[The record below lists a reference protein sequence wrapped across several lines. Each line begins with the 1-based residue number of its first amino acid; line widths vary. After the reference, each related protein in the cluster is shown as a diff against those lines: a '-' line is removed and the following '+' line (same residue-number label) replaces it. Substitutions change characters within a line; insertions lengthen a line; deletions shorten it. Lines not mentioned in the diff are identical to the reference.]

1 MVLKMKI
8 DAADKDIG
16 DILNL
21 GYFKIPRFQRP
32 YSWEL
37 EEVQTFWDDVVNGN
51 TTDYFIG
58 SMVAFQI
65 NKPYFGIVDGQQRLT
80 TITLMLAAL
89 RNAFFRLGSDNLAKG
104 IHQFIEREN
113 VDYENEYIL
122 NAETSFP
129 YFHSQIQAYPD
140 EIIVTDSDIGV
151 EEQNLK
157 NAFDRI
163 EGNLIKDLTNLVLK
177 KKYEFDKLKDKKY
190 NFSLDEDDQ
199 RKVTEFLRSIR
210 DKIRS
215 LKLVFI
221 NLDNEEDA
229 YLIFE
234 TLNARGKD
242 LRVSDLIKNLL
253 LQKIKSSS
261 KSVDKPKEAWNSI
274 VNKLSKSGT
283 DVVDNYVV
291 HYWLANREYTTEKEL
306 FAKVKKYVNS
316 DQNNAQ
322 KILNELGQYS
332 EYYLQMLMPNSTIT
346 TKEMLG
352 IKKSLNGLRVFN
364 VRQQSSIVLA
374 LLASYENGNITLK
387 NLKKSLKIIEHFH
400 FQYNAIASKR
410 SSGSISTGYSRL
422 ALELKNVTDNDSFQK
437 FYNNLHKHLSEK
449 MPKFEEFDV
458 KFKQLIYLS
467 DQHRNRNTIKYVF
480 TLLMEEKNLALNLD
494 YESLTIEHLVSQST
508 LKDKNVGKEQIVGG
522 IGNLILVSTSIN
534 SNELANKP
542 VEEKMNILRNKQYP
556 FVQNMLKQDFAGTD
570 QEIENR
576 LGELSKKVYEITK
589 I

>member
-1 MVLKMKI
+1 
-8 DAADKDIG
+8 
-16 DILNL
+16 
-21 GYFKIPRFQRP
+21 
-32 YSWEL
+32 
-37 EEVQTFWDDVVNGN
+37 
-51 TTDYFIG
+51 
-58 SMVAFQI
+58 MVAYQI
-65 NKPYFGIVDGQQRLT
+65 NKPYYGIVDGQQRLT

-89 RNAFFRLGSDNLAKG
+89 RNAFFRLGNDNLAKG

-140 EIIVTDSDIGV
+140 EIIVSDNDIGV

-163 EGNLIKDLTNLVLK
+163 EGNLINELTKLSLK
-177 KKYEFDKLKDKKY
+177 TRYEFDKLKDRKY
-190 NFSLDEDDQ
+190 IFSLDEDAQ
-199 RKVTEFLRSIR
+199 RKVTEYLRSIR

-253 LQKIKSSS
+253 LQKIKSTS

-283 DVVDNYVV
+283 DIVDNYVV

-306 FAKVKKYVNS
+306 FAKVKKYVNAN
-316 DQNNAQ
+316 QNNAQ
-322 KILNELGQYS
+322 KILNELGEYS

-346 TKEMLG
+346 SKEMLG
-352 IKKSLNGLRVFN
+352 IKNSLNGLRVFN
-364 VRQQSSIVLA
+364 VRQQSSLVLA
-374 LLASYENGNITLK
+374 LLAAYKGNNITLK

-400 FQYNAIASKR
+400 FQYNAITSKR
-410 SSGSISTGYSRL
+410 SSGSIATGYSKL
-422 ALELKNVTDNDSFQK
+422 ALELNLVKDNDSFQK
-437 FYNNLHKHLSEK
+437 FYNSLHKHLSEK
-449 MPKFEEFDV
+449 MPKFDEFDV

-467 DQHRNRNTIKYVF
+467 DQTRNRNIIKYVF
-480 TLLMEEKNLALNLD
+480 TLLMEENNPALNLD

-508 LKDKNVGKEQIVGG
+508 LKDINSGKEQIVGG
-522 IGNLILVSTSIN
+522 FGNLILVSTAIN
-534 SNELANKP
+534 SNELANKS
-542 VEEKMNILRNKQYP
+542 VEDKMEILRDKQYP
-556 FVQNMLKQDFAGTD
+556 FSQNLLKDDFKGED
-570 QEIENR
+570 QEIKNR
-576 LGELSKKVYEITK
+576 LNELSRKVYEITK

>member
-1 MVLKMKI
+1 MKI

-37 EEVQTFWDDVVNGN
+37 DEVQTFWDDVVNGS
-51 TTDYFIG
+51 TDDYFIG
-58 SMVAFQI
+58 SMVAYQI
-65 NKPYFGIVDGQQRLT
+65 NKPYYGIVDGQQRLT

-89 RNAFFRLGSDNLAKG
+89 RNAFFRLGNDNLAKG

-140 EIIVTDSDIGV
+140 EIIVSDNDIGV

-163 EGNLIKDLTNLVLK
+163 ESNLIKELTNLPLK
-177 KKYEFDKLKDKKY
+177 RKYEFDKLKDKKY
-190 NFSLDEDDQ
+190 TFSLEEDDQ
-199 RKVTEFLRSIR
+199 KKVTEYLRNIR

-306 FAKVKKYVNS
+306 FAKVKKYINT

-346 TKEMLG
+346 TKEMSG
-352 IKKSLNGLRVFN
+352 VRNSLNGLRIFN
-364 VRQQSSIVLA
+364 VRQQSSLVLA
-374 LLASYENGNITLK
+374 LLAAYKSENITLK
-387 NLKKSLKIIEHFH
+387 NLKKSLKLIEYFH

-410 SSGSISTGYSRL
+410 SSGSIATGYSKL
-422 ALELKNVTDNDSFQK
+422 ALELKSVVDNDSFQK
-437 FYNNLHKHLSEK
+437 FYNNLHKHVSEK
-449 MPKFEEFDV
+449 MPKFDEFDV

-467 DQHRNRNTIKYVF
+467 DQTRNRNIIKYVF
-480 TLLMEEKNLALNLD
+480 TLLMEENNPALNLD

-508 LKDKNVGKEQIVGG
+508 LKDINLGKEQIVGG
-522 IGNLILVSTSIN
+522 FGNLILVSTTIN
-534 SNELANKP
+534 SNELANKSIKD
-542 VEEKMNILRNKQYP
+542 KMVILRDKQYP
-556 FVQNMLKQDFAGTD
+556 FLQNLLEYNFKGTD
-570 QEIENR
+570 QEIEAR
-576 LGELSKKVYEITK
+576 LDRLSKKVYEITK

>member
-1 MVLKMKI
+1 MKI

-37 EEVQTFWDDVVNGN
+37 DEVQTFWDDVVNGS
-51 TTDYFIG
+51 TDDYFIG
-58 SMVAFQI
+58 SMVAYQI
-65 NKPYFGIVDGQQRLT
+65 NKPYYGIVDGQQRLT

-89 RNAFFRLGSDNLAKG
+89 RNTFFRLGNDNLAKG

-140 EIIVTDSDIGV
+140 EIIVADNNIGI

-163 EGNLIKDLTNLVLK
+163 ENNLIKELTDLQLK
-177 KKYEFDKLKDKKY
+177 KKYEFDKLKNKKY
-190 NFSLDEDDQ
+190 NFSLEEDDQ
-199 RKVTEFLRSIR
+199 KKVTEYLRNIR

-274 VNKLSKSGT
+274 VNKLSKSGI

-306 FAKVKKYVNS
+306 FAKVKKYINA

-346 TKEMLG
+346 TREMLG
-352 IKKSLNGLRVFN
+352 IRHSLNGLRIFN
-364 VRQQSSIVLA
+364 VRQQTSLVLA
-374 LLASYENGNITLK
+374 LLAAYKSGNITLK
-387 NLKKSLKIIEHFH
+387 NLKKSLKLIEHFH

-410 SSGSISTGYSRL
+410 SSGSIATGYSKL
-422 ALELKNVTDNDSFQK
+422 ALELKLVVDNDSFQK
-437 FYNNLHKHLSEK
+437 FYNNLHTHLSEK
-449 MPKFEEFDV
+449 MPKFDEFDV

-467 DQHRNRNTIKYVF
+467 DQTRNRNIIKYVF
-480 TLLMEEKNLALNLD
+480 TLLIEENNPALNLD

-508 LKDKNVGKEQIVGG
+508 LKDTNTGKEQIVGG
-522 IGNLILVSTSIN
+522 IGNLILVSTTIN
-534 SNELANKP
+534 SNDLANKSI
-542 VEEKMNILRNKQYP
+542 EDKMGILRSKQYP
-556 FVQNMLKQDFAGTD
+556 FLQNLLEYNFKGTD

-576 LGELSKKVYEITK
+576 LDKLSKKVYEITK

>member
-1 MVLKMKI
+1 MKI

-21 GYFKIPRFQRP
+21 GYFRIPRFQRP

-37 EEVQTFWDDVVNGN
+37 DEVQTFWDDVVNDSN
-51 TTDYFIG
+51 DDYFIG

-65 NKPYFGIVDGQQRLT
+65 NKPYYGIVDGQQRLT

-89 RNAFFRLGSDNLAKG
+89 RNAFYRLGSDNLAKG

-129 YFHSQIQAYPD
+129 YFHSRIQAYPD
-140 EIIVTDSDIGV
+140 EIIVTDDKIGL

-157 NAFDRI
+157 NAFARI
-163 EGNLIKDLTNLVLK
+163 ESNLIKELKTLKLNKFYDFDQVLNKNYTFLLTEEDQKKINDFLK
-177 KKYEFDKLKDKKY
+177 
-190 NFSLDEDDQ
+190 N
-199 RKVTEFLRSIR
+199 VR

-253 LQKIKSSS
+253 LQKIKSTS
-261 KSVDKPKEAWNSI
+261 KSVDKPKEAWNAI
-274 VNKLSKSGT
+274 VNKLSRSGS
-283 DVVDNYVV
+283 DVVDSYLV

-306 FAKVKKYVNS
+306 FSKVKKYV
-316 DQNNAQ
+316 DADIGNAQ
-322 KILNELGQYS
+322 IILNGLGQYS
-332 EYYLQMLMPNSTIT
+332 EYYLQMLLPNTTISV
-346 TKEMLG
+346 KEMNQ
-352 IKKSLNGLRVFN
+352 IKMSLNALKIFN
-364 VRQQSSIVLA
+364 VRQQSSLVLA
-374 LLASYENGNITLK
+374 LLAAYDKGQITLN
-387 NLKKSLKIIEHFH
+387 NLKKCLKIIENFH

-410 SSGSISTGYSRL
+410 SSGSIPTGYSKL
-422 ALELKNVTDNDSFQK
+422 ALELKEVKNNDSFQK
-437 FYNNLHKHLSEK
+437 FYKNLHKHLIEK
-449 MPKFEEFDV
+449 MPSFEEFDV

-467 DQHRNRNTIKYVF
+467 EQTRNRNIIKYIF
-480 TLLMEEKNLALNLD
+480 TLLMEENNPALNLD

-508 LKDKNVGKEQIVGG
+508 LKNTNSGKEDIIGG
-522 IGNLILVSTSIN
+522 LGNLILVSTSIN
-534 SNELANKP
+534 SNDLSNKL
-542 VEEKMNILRNKQYP
+542 VTEKTSILNAKNYP
-556 FVQNMLKQDFAGTD
+556 FMENLLAFDFQGSD
-570 QEIENR
+570 EDIKNR
-576 LGELSKKVYEITK
+576 LDALSKKVYSLTK